1 LSSGFAKVFRLFNF
15 FDRVMEVILFI
26 LSLKFWL
33 GLHGL
38 QRPHSPLMV
47 TAQLI
52 FHSGSSLWSLGG
64 GIQSGDN
71 LGYSDLSEGAARR
84 TSSYALLAAKV

>member
-1 LSSGFAKVFRLFNF
+1 
-15 FDRVMEVILFI
+15 
-26 LSLKFWL
+26 
-33 GLHGL
+33 
-38 QRPHSPLMV
+38 MV

-52 FHSGSSLWSLGG
+52 FYSGSSLLSLGG